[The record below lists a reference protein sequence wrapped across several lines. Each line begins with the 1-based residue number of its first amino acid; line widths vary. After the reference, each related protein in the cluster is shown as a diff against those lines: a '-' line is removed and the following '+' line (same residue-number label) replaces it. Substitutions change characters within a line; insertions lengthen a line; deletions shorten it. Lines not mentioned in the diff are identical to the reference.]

1 METNII
7 AGNETVNESV
17 LLDEANES
25 LNVFGKLDVSGE
37 DSAVLATG
45 NQNRIDIDKSG
56 TVRGENKAIEVDGA
70 VDASIVNE
78 GTIDGGNDWVDF
90 ANGSGVSPATL
101 DQGISKALLNK
112 GLITSDSR
120 AINIGGNLL
129 SVVNIVNEGLVT
141 TTNDPLDGTIY

>member
-56 TVRGENKAIEVDGA
+56 TVRGENKAIEIDGA
-70 VDASIVNE
+70 VDASSVKD
-78 GTIDGGNDWVDF
+78 GTVDGVIDGVDF
-90 ANGSGVSPATL
+90 ANGS
-101 DQGISKALLNK
+101 
-112 GLITSDSR
+112 
-120 AINIGGNLL
+120 
-129 SVVNIVNEGLVT
+129 
-141 TTNDPLDGTIY
+141 